1 MGIARGATTNP
12 TASPSRAGEGG
23 GSRAGVDELVQRQG
37 QRVRVAHGRTG
48 GRVEITGLLTTVTAA
63 TDRVAVHG
71 VRRVLL
77 QAQADTLGLPLHVVE
92 LPRPCPNDVYEQRMT
107 EAMASARQAGAEQLG
122 SSFAG
127 EGGGVEA

>member
-12 TASPSRAGEGG
+12 TASPSRAGKGG

-63 TDRVAVHG
+63 TDSVVPPGAMTLGAPAHIRPNYQVPEGSTLATVEKYLANLARYRTEL
-71 VRRVLL
+71 RRV
-77 QAQADTLGLPLHVVE
+77 D
-92 LPRPCPNDVYEQRMT
+92 
-107 EAMASARQAGAEQLG
+107 
-122 SSFAG
+122 
-127 EGGGVEA
+127 

>member
-1 MGIARGATTNP
+1 MRAVDPGRGWMSWSSGKDSAFALHT
-12 TASPSRAGEGG
+12 
-23 GSRAGVDELVQRQG
+23 V
-37 QRVRVAHGRTG
+37 RTG
-48 GRVEITGLLTTVTAA
+48 GRVEITGLLTHRHRG
-63 TDRVAVHG
+63 DRPGGGPRGASG
-71 VRRVLL
+71 RVLL

-127 EGGGVEA
+127 EGGGMEA